1 MLVEIH
7 KKRGL
12 VMPANTHSPMNI
24 VRRKVVMHDPMLKNH
39 FETTTLSFL
48 DANGLSRFAVESF

>member
-1 MLVEIH
+1 
-7 KKRGL
+7 
-12 VMPANTHSPMNI
+12 MPANTHSPMNI